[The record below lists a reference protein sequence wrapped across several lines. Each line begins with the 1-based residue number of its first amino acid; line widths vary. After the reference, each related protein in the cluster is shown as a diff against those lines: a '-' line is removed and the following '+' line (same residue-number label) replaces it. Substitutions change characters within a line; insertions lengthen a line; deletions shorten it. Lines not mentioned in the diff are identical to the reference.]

1 MTWPVERGE
10 GLSAPSCFPRDR
22 CQVPAPRARGSPG
35 RTWPPRTRG
44 DAEQGAAR
52 PQPRDDLPGGPRSL
66 GAAQGQ
72 VSTRCHLEAT
82 RGSTTA
88 PWKGWAVAAEPGSP
102 SGQPER
108 RDSQDRKPHGDQWH
122 WKRSPATSFR
132 LGPQHLQTQQP
143 GDEDR
148 RRQREAQR
156 AHPGGLSRHA
166 RRRAASSASPSLP
179 DSHRRLPGRSHGA
192 AGPRPAWPRPGS
204 AEGCSAGR
212 APSPAVTGRSCCCE
226 AEAPLVSPAVSCP
239 VPKGRPRSLA
249 YGPSGWQPEKSLC
262 SHRAPVMRPGNP
274 LWANR
279 SQLMGLLDR
288 SAKSL
293 LPRAPSVL
301 QLLGAHTTGGRRERQ
316 TPVAPAQ
323 AAALAGPAVLG
334 CEAPAPG
341 LAPRLVV
348 DRLPSTPVPQV
359 PHHAG
364 SGPL

>member
-1 MTWPVERGE
+1 MPGGGRPCLLHLRCLTVTAGFQGGLTAPQGRGRH
-10 GLSAPSCFPRDR
+10 G
-22 CQVPAPRARGSPG
+22 RARVPL
-35 RTWPPRTRG
+35 R
-44 DAEQGAAR
+44 
-52 PQPRDDLPGGPRSL
+52 
-66 GAAQGQ
+66 GAAQG
-72 VSTRCHLEAT
+72 
-82 RGSTTA
+82 G
-88 PWKGWAVAAEPGSP
+88 
-102 SGQPER
+102 
-108 RDSQDRKPHGDQWH
+108 
-122 WKRSPATSFR
+122 
-132 LGPQHLQTQQP
+132 LQAQQ
-143 GDEDR
+143 
-148 RRQREAQR
+148 
-156 AHPGGLSRHA
+156 
-166 RRRAASSASPSLP
+166 SL
-179 DSHRRLPGRSHGA
+179 
-192 AGPRPAWPRPGS
+192 AGPA
-204 AEGCSAGR
+204 
-212 APSPAVTGRSCCCE
+212 AVR
-226 AEAPLVSPAVSCP
+226 LRRP

-359 PHHAG
+359 PHNAG

>member
-1 MTWPVERGE
+1 M
-10 GLSAPSCFPRDR
+10 
-22 CQVPAPRARGSPG
+22 PAPRARGSPG

-132 LGPQHLQTQQP
+132 LGPQRLQTQQP

-156 AHPGGLSRHA
+156 AHPGGLRRHA
-166 RRRAASSASPSLP
+166 RRREALSASPSLP
-179 DSHRRLPGRSHGA
+179 VTAGFQGGLTAPQGRGRHGRARVPLRGA
-192 AGPRPAWPRPGS
+192 AQG
-204 AEGCSAGR
+204 
-212 APSPAVTGRSCCCE
+212 
-226 AEAPLVSPAVSCP
+226 
-239 VPKGRPRSLA
+239 
-249 YGPSGWQPEKSLC
+249 
-262 SHRAPVMRPGNP
+262 
-274 LWANR
+274 
-279 SQLMGLLDR
+279 GL
-288 SAKSL
+288 
-293 LPRAPSVL
+293 
-301 QLLGAHTTGGRRERQ
+301 Q
-316 TPVAPAQ
+316 AQ
-323 AAALAGPAVLG
+323 QSLAGPAAV
-334 CEAPAPG
+334 
-341 LAPRLVV
+341 RL
-348 DRLPSTPVPQV
+348 RCPWSRQPSAAQFLKVAPVPWHMA
-359 PHHAG
+359 PPAG
-364 SGPL
+364 SRRSRCVLTGLQ